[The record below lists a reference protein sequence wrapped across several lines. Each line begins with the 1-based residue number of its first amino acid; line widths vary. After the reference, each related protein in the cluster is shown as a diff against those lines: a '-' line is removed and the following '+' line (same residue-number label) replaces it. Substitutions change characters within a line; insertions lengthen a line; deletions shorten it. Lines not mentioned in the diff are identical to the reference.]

1 METAKKKNIMLRFLP
16 VHGWI
21 AVAVM
26 IIVNMMVYN
35 GSRVF
40 TRTMDHHDLTSALDY
55 SIPFIKEFVVVY
67 IPIAYFQ
74 WIYGFYLAAR
84 ENKTICARIF
94 AAEICAKILCLVC
107 FLLLPTTMMRA
118 DVHGADFLS
127 RAVYMVYRFDAAD
140 NLFPSIHCLE
150 SYVLLRTVLWLEKAP
165 KWYKYFTVPVSVL
178 VMMSTVF
185 MKQHVVVDIIAAV
198 VVVEIGI
205 FVAKMIYRRKIN
217 IITKE
222 TEKTQLVS

>member
-1 METAKKKNIMLRFLP
+1 METTKKKNIMLRFLP

-21 AVAVM
+21 AVFVM
-26 IIVNMMVYN
+26 VAVNMIVYN
-35 GSRVF
+35 GSRVI
-40 TRTMDHHDLTSALDY
+40 TKSMDHHDLTSVLDY
-55 SIPFIKEFVVVY
+55 NIPFIKEFVVVY

-74 WIYGFYLAAR
+74 WVYGFYLAAR
-84 ENKTICARIF
+84 ENKMICARIF

-107 FLLLPTTMMRA
+107 FLLIPTTMMRA

-127 RAVYMVYRFDAAD
+127 RAVYTVYRFDAAD

-165 KWYKYFTVPVSVL
+165 KWYKYFTVPASVL

-185 MKQHVVVDIIAAV
+185 MKQHVVVDIIAAI

-205 FVAKMIYRRKIN
+205 LAAKKIYKRKTKIL
-217 IITKE
+217 TKE

>member
-1 METAKKKNIMLRFLP
+1 METVKKKNIMLKILP
-16 VHGWI
+16 IHGWI
-21 AVAVM
+21 AIFSM
-26 IIVNMMVYN
+26 IVVNMMVYN
-35 GSRVF
+35 GSRIF
-40 TRTMDHHDLTSALDY
+40 TRTMDHHNLTSAIDN

-74 WIYGFYLAAR
+74 WVYGFYLAAR

-94 AAEICAKILCLVC
+94 AAEICAKLLCLVC
-107 FLLLPTTMMRA
+107 FLVIPTTMMRA
-118 DVHGADFLS
+118 NVYGGDFLS
-127 RAVYMVYRFDAAD
+127 RSVYLVYRLDAAD

-165 KWYKYFTVPVSVL
+165 KWYKFFTAPVSIL

-185 MKQHVVVDIIAAV
+185 MKQHVVVDIIAAI

-205 FVAKMIYRRKIN
+205 LVAKIIYRRKN
-217 IITKE
+217 KNTVPETKKE
-222 TEKTQLVS
+222 